1 MLDADDSSQGFFDH
15 KESVFT
21 IALSP
26 VHPSLVL
33 TGAGDNA
40 AYLWDFTTGE
50 RKATLA
56 GHTDSIIAGGFS
68 ADGRLVA
75 TASMDATV
83 RVYRVADGSLHRT
96 LEGPAKE
103 LEWMEWHPLG
113 PVLVAGSADETV
125 WMWNGDSG
133 ECMSVFSGQGGG
145 VTCGGWTADGKTLI
159 SCGESGDLI
168 VWNPKSGEAS
178 VHLKDIADGP
188 VTSFATHPD
197 KAQKLCITGGA
208 DGIVK
213 VFNYETGKMLTQF
226 RKHEDSVES
235 VAFAPKLKL
244 AASCSVDG
252 KLKVWSVRTAAS
264 SPVDSLCLFPCAS
277 PSAQCSC

>member
-26 VHPSLVL
+26 MHPTLVL

-40 AYLWDFTTGE
+40 AFLWDFTTGE
-50 RKATLA
+50 RKATLS

-113 PVLVAGSADETV
+113 PVLAAGSADETV

-197 KAQKLCITGGA
+197 KTQRMCITGGA

-213 VFNYETGKMLTQF
+213 VRIHTHTHTHLSLPVSSCGRQNTTARVLASIACRTSAEFAAVFVCPIVRGPGGKGFQF
-226 RKHEDSVES
+226 
-235 VAFAPKLKL
+235 
-244 AASCSVDG
+244 
-252 KLKVWSVRTAAS
+252 
-264 SPVDSLCLFPCAS
+264 
-277 PSAQCSC
+277 